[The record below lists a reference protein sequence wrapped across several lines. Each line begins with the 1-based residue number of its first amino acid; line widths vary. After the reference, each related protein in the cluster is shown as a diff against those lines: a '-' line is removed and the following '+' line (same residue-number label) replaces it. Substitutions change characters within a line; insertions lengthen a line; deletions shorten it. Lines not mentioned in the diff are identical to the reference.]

1 MGRTL
6 HRAVVAL
13 AAAALVTLTGCST
26 AISGTATAATHLAP
40 TAQSSAQPSETSSS
54 QVATTSESTAP
65 DTSSSEPIRPMPP
78 MPSIGGSSDGSSS
91 VPPSDVQQLD
101 DPSITWL
108 AGFCTGFSDVASY
121 SGPDT
126 SGMSDSE
133 IVQTIVDAYD
143 SMSAAAASAKTTLQT
158 LPAPTFPGHDKIVP
172 AALAWFAAVNSVY
185 GKGADTIATGTFT
198 SLDELSAA
206 VNKVESGMDS
216 ANTSF
221 GAAIGTVDPSVTH
234 AMKSLQECSTLINSA
249 G

>member
-40 TAQSSAQPSETSSS
+40 TAQSLAAASETPSS
-54 QVATTSESTAP
+54 QIANTSESTAME
-65 DTSSSEPIRPMPP
+65 SLSSEPIRPMPP

-91 VPPSDVQQLD
+91 PSDVQQLD
-101 DPSITWL
+101 PASITWL

-126 SGMSDSE
+126 TGMSDSE

-172 AALAWFAAVNSVY
+172 AVLAWFAAVNTVY
-185 GKGADTIATGTFT
+185 GRGADTIATTTFT

-206 VNKVESGMDS
+206 VNKVEAGMDS

-234 AMKSLQECSTLINSA
+234 AMKSLPECSTLINSA